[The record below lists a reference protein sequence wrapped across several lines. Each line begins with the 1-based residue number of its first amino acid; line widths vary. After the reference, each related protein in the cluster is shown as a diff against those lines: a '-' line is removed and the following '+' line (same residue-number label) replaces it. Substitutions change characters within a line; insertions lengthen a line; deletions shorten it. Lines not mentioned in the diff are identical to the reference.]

1 MEVPQSFLIEVH
13 DAIKGINKMLALTG
27 TGIKVTD
34 LTILEARLD
43 NMICRECD
51 GSGMIK
57 FTDGTAGYKVCQNKN
72 CQGNQKVN
80 AHWKNVA
87 SQPF

>member
-57 FTDGTAGYKVCQNKN
+57 FTDGRVGYNVCQNKN
-72 CQGNQKVN
+72 CQGHQKVSN
-80 AHWKNVA
+80 AWRREA
-87 SQPF
+87 SKPY